1 MRQDMTERLPGEY
14 PPFITRPEAEEQ
26 VDKIKRYLQITEVL
40 RDCGAL
46 TAKEAAVELQ
56 KRGYIPTS
64 ERNFT
69 APRLTEMTQ
78 RGIVEPVGRTTCRWT
93 GRPVAVY
100 ALCKKEEQDERD

>member
-1 MRQDMTERLPGEY
+1 MTKERERVYEEY
-14 PPFITRPEAEEQ
+14 KRLGMTEEQ